1 MKLICVAS
9 ADFMANVENLK
20 TDFLT
25 INENK
30 WIKQFADL
38 SRGHDDSCSTTTMCL
53 KTEKNN
59 ESH

>member
-38 SRGHDDSCSTTTMCL
+38 FRDHVDTMTAVRQLLCV
-53 KTEKNN
+53 
-59 ESH
+59 